1 MNKLQNS
8 TELTGRILMSAI
20 FILAGLGKITQYA
33 GMQQYMAAMGVP
45 GALLPFVIALELGG
59 GLLLLAGFKTRL
71 IALAL
76 AGFSLASA
84 VLFHRNLADQTMFI
98 MFFKNVAMAGG
109 FLIIATYGPGAY
121 SVDAKL
127 AKS

>member
-1 MNKLQNS
+1 MSKLQNS
-8 TELTGRILMSAI
+8 SELLGRVLMSAI

-33 GMQQYMAAMGVP
+33 GTQQYMAAMGVP
-45 GALLPFVIALELGG
+45 GALLPLVIALELGG
-59 GLLLLAGFKTRL
+59 GLLLVLGFKTRL

-84 VLFHRNLADQTMFI
+84 VLFHSNLADQTMFI

-121 SVDAKL
+121 SLDSKL

>member
-1 MNKLQNS
+1 MSKLQNS
-8 TELTGRILMSAI
+8 SELLGRVLMSAI

-33 GMQQYMAAMGVP
+33 GTQQYMAAMGVP
-45 GALLPFVIALELGG
+45 GALLPLVIALELGG
-59 GLLLLAGFKTRL
+59 GLLLVLGFKTRL

-84 VLFHRNLADQTMFI
+84 VLFHSNLADQTMFF
-98 MFFKNVAMAGG
+98 MFFMNVAMAGG

-121 SVDAKL
+121 SLDSKL